1 MSENNQNEKD
11 KDAILSDLDDFLNFN
26 DQSAKLTDKQ
36 MDALERYLDAHA
48 AQNAMHLEVL
58 DGFLCALITSPSPVD
73 RKRHV

>member
-36 MDALERYLDAHA
+36 MDALERYLP
-48 AQNAMHLEVL
+48 Q
-58 DGFLCALITSPSPVD
+58 IQ
-73 RKRHV
+73 